1 MSHTCQ
7 EFIFEAIQLQGI
19 AEVLTRNAWRSQPP
33 VGSWEQREL
42 APRKLHGPVTML
54 RSPQL
59 PSDTISE
66 SPGHLY
72 AARAPRG
79 IAASVLFLVENIDV

>member
-1 MSHTCQ
+1 MSRTCQ

-42 APRKLHGPVTML
+42 APRKLHGTSNHAAVAPTPI
-54 RSPQL
+54 RHDIGEPG
-59 PSDTISE
+59 PSVRSE
-66 SPGHLY
+66 SM
-72 AARAPRG
+72 AFR
-79 IAASVLFLVENIDV
+79 E